1 MQSFFQSIAQ
11 AIGDNWAYIVGAS
24 GVTIISIVG
33 IALTLLTL
41 PGMWIA
47 IVAAVGVQ
55 FWQPGMFSWWTL
67 GICIGFALLAELLE
81 FFASAAGA
89 AKGGASK
96 KGAVG
101 AIVGSL
107 VGAVVGSFFFPPIGT
122 VLGAVLGAGGA
133 VIWVE
138 MSLEKRGFG
147 DATKAGT
154 GAAAGRLLATF
165 IKVTFAA
172 VVALT
177 LSVAAWTP

>member
-1 MQSFFQSIAQ
+1 MQSFVQTIS
-11 AIGDNWAYIVGAS
+11 DNWEFIVGAS

-47 IVAAVGVQ
+47 IAAAIGVQ
-55 FWQPGMFSWWTL
+55 LWQPTMFSWWTL
-67 GICIGFALLAELLE
+67 GICIGLALLAEMLE

-96 KGAVG
+96 KGALG
-101 AIVGSL
+101 AIIGSL
-107 VGAVVGSFFFPPIGT
+107 VGAIVGSFFFPPIGT
-122 VLGAVLGAGGA
+122 VLGAVAGAGGA

-138 MSLEKRGFG
+138 MSLEKRGFR

-154 GAAAGRLLATF
+154 GAAVGRLLATF

-177 LSVAAWTP
+177 LSIAAWTP